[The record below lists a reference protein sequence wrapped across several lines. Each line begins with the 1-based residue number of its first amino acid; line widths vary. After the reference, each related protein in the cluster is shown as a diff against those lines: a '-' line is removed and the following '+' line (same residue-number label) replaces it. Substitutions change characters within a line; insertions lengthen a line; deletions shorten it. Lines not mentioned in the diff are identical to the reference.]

1 MFTLDSLSL
10 PVVGAPMA
18 GGPSTPELAA
28 AVGEAGGLGFLAA
41 GYKSPAA
48 VAEQLTELRRLSGRP
63 FGLNLFVPEA
73 ANTYCAAAE
82 GPAADPAVRAAAAAQ
97 KIEAAMAYRQALA
110 ASARES
116 PAGTVIPEPG
126 FPDPQDDDGWHA
138 KLELVLRERV
148 PVVSFTFGLPG
159 PDVFAELAGQDICTV
174 VTVTDEREARAAAA
188 AGAHMLCV
196 QGPEA
201 GGHRGTLDSA
211 ANPGE
216 AQLPE
221 LLRAVRDA
229 CPLPLVA
236 AGGISTGSD
245 AAAALAAGA
254 SAVQVGTLL
263 LLANEA
269 GTSVVHR
276 AALRDA
282 VLGRRD
288 PRTSLTR
295 AFSGRPARGL
305 TNGFMRAHPDAPDAY
320 PFLNQIT
327 GPLRAAAAAS
337 GDPEGVSLWAGT
349 GYRNAVDEPAQA
361 AVRRLFPG

>member
-1 MFTLDSLSL
+1 MFTLNSLSL
-10 PVVGAPMA
+10 PVLGAPMA

-28 AVGEAGGLGFLAA
+28 AVSNAGGLGFLAG
-41 GYKSPAA
+41 GYKSPDA
-48 VAEQLTELRRLSGRP
+48 VRGQITRTRELTRRP
-63 FGLNLFVPEA
+63 FGLNIFVPDH
-73 ANTYCAAAE
+73 ANTYADTSQEKQAGKLAASLAYRE
-82 GPAADPAVRAAAAAQ
+82 ALAAAAQ
-97 KIEAAMAYRQALA
+97 EG
-110 ASARES
+110 

-126 FPDPQDDDGWHA
+126 FPDPQDDDCWQA

-148 PVVSFTFGLPG
+148 PAVSFTFGLPG

-174 VTVTDEREARAAAA
+174 VTVTNEQEARAAAA
-188 AGAHMLCV
+188 AGAHLLCV

-201 GGHRGTLDSA
+201 GGHRGTLDSGKT
-211 ANPGE
+211 PGE
-216 AQLPE
+216 ASLTD
-221 LLRAVRDA
+221 LLDEVRQA

-236 AGGISTGSD
+236 AGGISTRHD

-269 GTSVVHR
+269 GTSAVHR
-276 AALRDA
+276 TALRDA

-288 PRTSLTR
+288 PRTSVTR

-337 GDPEGVSLWAGT
+337 GNPEAVSLWAGT
-349 GYRNAVDEPAQA
+349 RYRHAAEEPAQA
-361 AVRRLFPG
+361 SVRRLFPG

>member
-10 PVVGAPMA
+10 PILGAPMA

-28 AVGEAGGLGFLAA
+28 AVSNAGGLGFLAA

-48 VAEQLTELRRLSGRP
+48 VRDQITRTRQLTRRP
-63 FGLNLFVPEA
+63 FGVNIFVPDH
-73 ANTYCAAAE
+73 ANTYAATSE
-82 GPAADPAVRAAAAAQ
+82 E
-97 KIEAAMAYRQALA
+97 KQAGKLA
-110 ASARES
+110 ASLAYRESLAAAREA

-138 KLELVLRERV
+138 KLELVLREQV
-148 PVVSFTFGLPG
+148 PAVSFTFGLPG
-159 PDVFAELAGQDICTV
+159 PDVFAELAGRDICTV
-174 VTVTDEREARAAAA
+174 VTVTDEHEARAAAA
-188 AGAHMLCV
+188 AGAHLLCV

-211 ANPGE
+211 AVPGQT
-216 AQLPE
+216 ALPE
-221 LLRAVRDA
+221 LLSAVRDA

-236 AGGISTGSD
+236 AGGISTRHG

-276 AALRDA
+276 TALRDA
-282 VLGRRD
+282 VLGHRD
-288 PRTSLTR
+288 PRTSVTR

-349 GYRNAVDEPAQA
+349 GYRHAVEEPAQA
-361 AVRRLFPG
+361 IVRRLFPG